1 MAKNKD
7 SKTVNRTGLFN
18 MDDMTITHEDKNGV
32 QVFGVKSLLQEF
44 DGTTLSLTLASDFEP
59 SHVIEE

>member
-32 QVFGVKSLLQEF
+32 QVFDVKSLLQGF
-44 DGTTLSLTLASDFEP
+44 DGTALSLTLASDFKP

>member
-18 MDDMTITHEDKNGV
+18 IQDMTIAHKDKDTYL
-32 QVFGVKSLLQEF
+32 VFNLESLLKDF
-44 DGTTLSLTLASDFEP
+44 DGQNISITIGSDFEP
-59 SHVIEE
+59 SHIIED